1 MKTKDLE
8 KDKNSQ
14 WRKEKTMYW
23 YSGGNEVDYEDAI
36 LARQERWEKMEFNGY
51 SDEDDEVTEI
61 YNPNLK
67 IPG

>member
-1 MKTKDLE
+1 
-8 KDKNSQ
+8 
-14 WRKEKTMYW
+14 MYW

-36 LARQERWEKMEFNGY
+36 LARQERWEDMEFNGY